1 MKFLKPKSEF
11 SRNVLTLMTGTMIA
25 QAIPIAI
32 SPILTRIY
40 TPEDF
45 GVFALYISIST
56 LLSVIATGKYEF
68 AIMLPKKESDAYHI
82 FTLSLIIISVI
93 SIFLWI
99 IIFFFND
106 LLVVLFGN
114 VSIGPWLYLI
124 PLSVLLSGLNQSLNY
139 WNNRNNRYKK
149 IAYSKI
155 AQSTASSAVNIGAGI
170 QQWYGG
176 LVFGSLAGQMVSLLT
191 LMRSLWKDVQKNIF
205 TLQSLKIYALA
216 KKHKAFPTVYMAHSA
231 MDVGKDVL
239 VNILLMRLYDSF
251 LLGQFYM
258 VNKILLLP
266 STLVGSSLSQVF
278 FREVSKKHN
287 LKKDFSRDVL
297 IMVKKLFLLSV
308 GPCIIIALF
317 SNELFVFVFGENW
330 KVAGDLA
337 ASFSLYIM
345 FQFVAS
351 PLSIVPLIVN
361 QQLKAFYISLV
372 GKGVYISAI
381 IAGYAIF
388 ESFADALLMVSLL
401 MPIYFLYYIRWIHRI
416 SKADDKA
423 KKVHT

>member
-1 MKFLKPKSEF
+1 MGLFKPKGEF
-11 SRNVLTLMTGTMIA
+11 SRNVLTLMTGTAIA

-45 GVFALYISIST
+45 GVFALYLSMSS

-82 FTLSLIIISVI
+82 FILSFVI
-93 SIFLWI
+93 VFVMSIFLWSI
-99 IIFFFND
+99 VFLFND
-106 LLVVLFGN
+106 SLAAFFGN

-139 WNNRNNRYKK
+139 WNNRNNHYKT

-155 AQSTASSAVNIGAGI
+155 VQSTASSGVNIGAGI

-176 LVFGSLAGQMVSLLT
+176 LILGSIAGQMVSFLA
-191 LMRSLWKDVQKNIF
+191 LMSSFWKEVQKNIF
-205 TLQSLKIYALA
+205 TLQGLKMYALA
-216 KKHKAFPTVYMAHSA
+216 KKHKAFPTVYMTHSA

-239 VNILLMRLYDSF
+239 VNIMLIRLYDSF

-266 STLVGSSLSQVF
+266 STLVGTSLSQVF

-287 LKKDFSRDVL
+287 LKKDFSRDVF
-297 IMVKKLFLLSV
+297 IMAKKLFLLSV
-308 GPCIIIALF
+308 GPCVIIVLF

-330 KVAGDLA
+330 EVAGDLA
-337 ASFSLYIM
+337 ASFALYVM

-361 QQLKAFYISLV
+361 RQLQAFYISLV
-372 GKGVYISAI
+372 GKGVYIGSMVT
-381 IAGYAIF
+381 GYVMF
-388 ESFADALLMVSLL
+388 DSFADALFLVSLL
-401 MPIYFLYYIRWIHRI
+401 MSIYFIYYIQWIYGI
-416 SKADDKA
+416 SKVDDKP
-423 KKVHT
+423 KKARI